1 MDPSGGD
8 RPSAEVIDLLD
19 VEDDSLDENAED
31 ENKKHHEDEITTKT
45 VAAAAASVVVNPY
58 RKRPSSQQDDDEED
72 GNTKKKK
79 QRKRPVVTSNR
90 KAAPQAL
97 LQAGLVLEDDVA
109 SNHHPS
115 TTAAGASSSMIDM
128 AQSYTQQQE
137 LRKARGERPRL
148 YHDVD
153 FATVPASIEGPK
165 KSGEAVVV
173 KCRCRGSHAA
183 RLSFKAPKLQLLLQQ
198 QQQGGVPPPQQQ
210 QQLQR
215 PYYHCAQNRCNYFKW
230 AFQAESMPWYRFGAH
245 TGHCMVGP
253 EGFAARDLTQGRV
266 GDCWFLSALAVVA
279 ERPDLIARLF
289 GEGKFVPLNEY
300 GMVQVNLFL
309 DGYWKTVTMDN
320 FLPCIVDAAAEGELQ
335 RALEVSLG
343 GGGGGQARTWADG
356 GTATATS
363 SDYDPHALSDDN
375 RRVLQETHEFLQQ
388 QQSRTTGVVARQH
401 QQSHQQLPMI
411 LQRPVTSQDLAYSVA
426 KNQQLWV
433 PFLEKAYAKSHGSY
447 QAISGGHIAEAFL
460 DLTGAP
466 TQVYNFDSKS
476 FEPRRFWHKLLQY
489 RRQRLPMGCGTSSS
503 AAGIIGRHAYSILDV
518 REVKNVSFR
527 FFHETGVAHGNV
539 SGFTEYDGTV
549 RLLRIRNPHGKG
561 EWKGEFSDRS
571 GIWEKLL
578 QHQEPGGLG
587 GGGFDDNDGATP
599 ALHRTMK
606 DDGIFW
612 IDYDSFLMGFSHVD
626 VVLAFVGNHAKSFT
640 SNFPAKK
647 SNHRC
652 VRAFEVALLDAQPGV
667 PSRDTVELFI
677 MGIQK
682 NRRGARHGR
691 ADRKVSYKLSDIG
704 MIVGENHND
713 DAGDAFD
720 DNGGD
725 GSDSS
730 FTTVKGQLFGF
741 TKHCHYR

>member
-1 MDPSGGD
+1 MDPSGGN
-8 RPSAEVIDLLD
+8 RPGAEVIDLLD
-19 VEDDSLDENAED
+19 VEDSLDEEED
-31 ENKKHHEDEITTKT
+31 ENKKDQDDETTTKT

-58 RKRPSSQQDDDEED
+58 RKRPFSKQDEEEED
-72 GNTKKKK
+72 RSNKKKK

-97 LQAGLVLEDDVA
+97 LQAGLVLEDDIA
-109 SNHHPS
+109 SNHHPAS
-115 TTAAGASSSMIDM
+115 TAAGASSSMIDM
-128 AQSYTQQQE
+128 AQAYMQQQE

-183 RLSFKAPKLQLLLQQ
+183 RLSFKAPKKQLLL
-198 QQQGGVPPPQQQ
+198 QQQGGVPPPQQQQ

-289 GEGKFVPLNEY
+289 GEGKFVSLNEY

-343 GGGGGQARTWADG
+343 GGGQARAWADG
-356 GTATATS
+356 GAATATS
-363 SDYDPHALSDDN
+363 SDYDPHALTDDN

-401 QQSHQQLPMI
+401 GYHQRPPMI

-466 TQVYNFDSKS
+466 TQVYEFDSKS

-587 GGGFDDNDGATP
+587 GGGGDDNDGATP

-652 VRAFEVALLDAQPGV
+652 ARAFEVALLDAQPGV
-667 PSRDTVELFI
+667 PSKDTVEIFI

-725 GSDSS
+725 GGDSS
-730 FTTVKGQLFGF
+730 FTAVNGQLFGF
-741 TKHCHYR
+741 TKHRHYR